1 MVPKPNQIY
10 QHFKGGLYKIV
21 TTAQHTETEEILVI
35 YQALYGDFKVYA
47 RPLSMFEE
55 EVDRKKYPK
64 AVQRY
69 RFQRVEQMVEAVQK
83 EQIQEAARLE
93 KSQEA
98 ERSEVSPKTDKP
110 EKIQEPDQ
118 SASAQ
123 ELERIEKSL
132 DVQRKKGLE
141 RAAMFL
147 QWEESQEGLLEEEQE
162 DRSILEAKDS
172 IDPMLEA
179 YLDADSCRERLN
191 ILRGMRHRITENMLL
206 TMAVVID
213 FELPEGNLE
222 QKYFALQ
229 DCLMTKEKYECSR
242 LL

>member
-1 MVPKPNQIY
+1 MAPKPNQIY

-55 EVDRKKYPK
+55 EVDREKYPQ
-64 AVQRY
+64 AAQRY
-69 RFQRVEQMVEAVQK
+69 RFQRVEQMIEAVP
-83 EQIQEAARLE
+83 ESEIQEAARLE
-93 KSQEA
+93 KVPRA
-98 ERSEVSPKTDKP
+98 VRSESSQKAAKP
-110 EKIQEPDQ
+110 EGTQETGQ
-118 SASAQ
+118 AASAQ
-123 ELERIEKSL
+123 EQNRMENTP
-132 DVQRKKGLE
+132 DVQRKKDLE
-141 RAAMFL
+141 RAMSF
-147 QWEESQEGLLEEEQE
+147 QKEESANGFWEEEQE
-162 DRSILEAKDS
+162 GRSILEDKEDS

-191 ILRGMRHRITENMLL
+191 ILRGMQHRITENMLL

-213 FELPEGNLE
+213 FELPEGDLE
-222 QKYFALQ
+222 QEYFALQ
-229 DCLMTKEKYECSR
+229 DCLLTKEKYECSR